1 MNRYWDIARVFWTTK
16 KRGVCVC
23 VCVCERERE
32 REREKER
39 RGEERSTYPSLK
51 VTFMAVS
58 FLFCVHC
65 LGLSKSE
72 EQIPMPGQIHL

>member
-23 VCVCERERE
+23 VCVCVCERERE

-39 RGEERSTYPSLK
+39 RGEERRGVLTLPLR
-51 VTFMAVS
+51 
-58 FLFCVHC
+58 
-65 LGLSKSE
+65 
-72 EQIPMPGQIHL
+72 